1 MNQTIKNGKN
11 QKEERELSSIC

>member
-11 QKEERELSSIC
+11 QKEEWELSSIC